1 MQPQK
6 SWRQIIFGFGAILL
20 SGTIILGS
28 LSFTLLENKPAIAL
42 LGESTNTLQE
52 TSIRMTVVPGE
63 PTFTS
68 VPPTPTPTIP
78 PPVSCPPPEGWWAY
92 DVQPDDTLASLA
104 DLLGYQVELIA
115 NGNCLTPGS
124 LIQNG
129 MILYLPSP
137 ASATPVSGTATATAK
152 SSSGQAVRR
161 TVSSPAQC
169 GRPAGW
175 TTYVVRYGDTLSKIA
190 LQFYTTVAQLQRA
203 NCLTST
209 VIRTG
214 RIIYVPNRATRTP
227 YPTVTPRPTFTPSTV
242 APTTYIPTT
251 LAPTTIVPSIP
262 PTTLAPTTSIPTTAV
277 PTTAIPTTVVPTTQ
291 APTTQPPT
299 TVAPTTPPPTTSVPT
314 TQVPTTVVPTQPPPT
329 TAPPPTF
336 EPPPTTDP

>member
-6 SWRQIIFGFGAILL
+6 SWRQILFGFLAILL
-20 SGTIILGS
+20 SGIIILGS

-42 LGESTNTLQE
+42 LGEITNTLQE
-52 TSIRMTVVPGE
+52 TAIRMTVVPGE

-68 VPPTPTPTIP
+68 APPSPTPTIP
-78 PPVSCPPPEGWWAY
+78 PPVSCPPPEGWGAY

-104 DLLGYQVELIA
+104 DLLGYQVDYIA
-115 NGNCLTPGS
+115 VGNCLTPGS
-124 LIQNG
+124 SIQNG
-129 MILYLPSP
+129 MILYLPFP
-137 ASATPVSGTATATAK
+137 ASATPLLGTATATAK
-152 SSSGQAVRR
+152 SSSGQNARR
-161 TVSSPAQC
+161 TVNPTVQC

-209 VIRTG
+209 AIRAG

-242 APTTYIPTT
+242 PPTTNIPTT

-262 PTTLAPTTSIPTTAV
+262 PTTSVPTTAV
-277 PTTAIPTTVVPTTQ
+277 PTTAIPTT
-291 APTTQPPT
+291 AIPTTQPPT

-314 TQVPTTVVPTQPPPT
+314 TQVPTTVAPTQPPPT
-329 TAPPPTF
+329 TAPPPPTTPPPTF